1 MHYEGLVDLW
11 ILVNDVIFLKG
22 IICNDKRK
30 FEFENYRA
38 FFERDIFMKEKE
50 KDFYYSNW

>member
-1 MHYEGLVDLW
+1 M
-11 ILVNDVIFLKG
+11 IDVIFLKG

-50 KDFYYSNW
+50 KDFYYSN